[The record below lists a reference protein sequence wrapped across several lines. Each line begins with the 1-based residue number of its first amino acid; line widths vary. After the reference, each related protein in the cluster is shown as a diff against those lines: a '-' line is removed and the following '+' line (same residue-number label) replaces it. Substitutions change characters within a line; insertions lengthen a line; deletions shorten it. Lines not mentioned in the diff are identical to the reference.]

1 MLVLFVVCFTPL
13 TVGFLLVINWLIG
26 GGFLVAFIF
35 ILALYG
41 AEWQRLQ
48 RRREVREDMR
58 RILAKRGKGME

>member
-58 RILAKRGKGME
+58 RILAERGKGME

>member
-1 MLVLFVVCFTPL
+1 LLYAADR
-13 TVGFLLVINWLIG
+13 GFLLVINWLIG

-58 RILAKRGKGME
+58 RILAERGKGME